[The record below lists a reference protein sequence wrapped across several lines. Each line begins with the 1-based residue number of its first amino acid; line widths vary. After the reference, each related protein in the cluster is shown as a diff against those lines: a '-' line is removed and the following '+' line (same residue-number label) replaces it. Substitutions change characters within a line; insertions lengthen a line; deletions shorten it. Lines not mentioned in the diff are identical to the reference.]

1 MKLLENKTALV
12 TGGAS
17 GIGKASCLAF
27 AREGARV
34 CVVDRDLE
42 AAAQV
47 ARLIQSGGGNAVAHR
62 ADVSIEAEIRG
73 AIDAAEADL
82 GTIECYFNNAGIGT
96 VETHSRGKRLADI
109 DVGDWTRMLEVNLTG
124 IFLCM
129 KHQLPRMRQGGS
141 IVNNASIAGLTAL
154 PGSAAYVA
162 SKHGVIGL
170 TRSAAIEYAQEG
182 IRVNAVCPGHILTP
196 LLGVR
201 SASDEVAQK
210 NPMRR
215 YGHPEEI
222 ADLVVWLS
230 SSQASFVNGTAMTA
244 DGGRLAGG

>member
-1 MKLLENKTALV
+1 MALLKDKTALV

-17 GIGKASCLAF
+17 GIGKATCLAF

-34 CVVDRDLE
+34 CVVDRDGE
-42 AAAQV
+42 GAADV
-47 ARLIQSGGGNAVAHR
+47 ARLIQAGGGCAVAHR
-62 ADVSIEAEIRG
+62 ADVSIEAEIKA
-73 AIDAAEADL
+73 AIDATEAAL
-82 GTIECYFNNAGIGT
+82 GPIDCYFNNAGIGT

-109 DVGDWTRMLEVNLTG
+109 AVDDWERMLKVNLTG
-124 IFLCM
+124 VFLCM
-129 KHQLPRMRQGGS
+129 KHQLPRLRLGGS

-154 PGSAAYVA
+154 PGSAGYVA
-162 SKHGVIGL
+162 SKHAVIGL

-196 LLGVR
+196 LLGGR
-201 SASDEVAQK
+201 SAGDEVAQK
-210 NPMRR
+210 NPMKR

>member
-1 MKLLENKTALV
+1 MMLLKDKSVLV

-17 GIGKASCLAF
+17 GIGKATCLAF

-34 CVVDRDLE
+34 SVVDRDGQG
-42 AAAQV
+42 AADV
-47 ARLIQSGGGNAVAHR
+47 ARLIQAGGGGAVAHR
-62 ADVSIEAEIRG
+62 ADVSIEAEIIG
-73 AIDAAEADL
+73 AIDASEADL
-82 GTIECYFNNAGIGT
+82 GSMDCYFNNAGIGT

-109 DVGDWTRMLEVNLTG
+109 AVDDWERMLRVNLTG
-124 IFLCM
+124 VFLCM

-154 PGSAAYVA
+154 PGSAGYVA
-162 SKHGVIGL
+162 SKHGVIAL
-170 TRSAAIEYAQEG
+170 TRSAAIEYAEEG

-201 SASDEVAQK
+201 AARDEVAQK
-210 NPMRR
+210 NPMKR

-230 SSQASFVNGTAMTA
+230 SSQASFINGTAMTA